1 MNINLSNIKKAVK
14 YLNKNECIGIPTETV
29 YGLGGI
35 GNSDLAIDAIYNA
48 KNRPKKNPIIAH
60 VKNIQEARKLG
71 QFTKIAEIIGKNFWP
86 GPLTLILKK
95 IKNNLINDFS
105 ISGLDIIAVRMPNS
119 QIFLNIIYSF
129 DESLSLKN

>member
-1 MNINLSNIKKAVK
+1 MKN
-14 YLNKNECIGIPTETV
+14 NKLVCFPTETV

-86 GPLTLILKK
+86 GPLTIVLQINSN
-95 IKNNLINDFS
+95 NNLMK
-105 ISGLDIIAVRMPNS
+105 L
-119 QIFLNIIYSF
+119 
-129 DESLSLKN
+129 LK